1 MSSSAIDGR
10 QCTIYGR
17 RATRRG
23 GRSQSLSHATAL
35 VLVGWVL
42 NYSAKSSGRWSSFPF
57 GERISTGSKS
67 AISPNNPPKLQARA
81 RYFPEGDAPREG
93 IRYWEDVI

>member
-1 MSSSAIDGR
+1 
-10 QCTIYGR
+10 
-17 RATRRG
+17 
-23 GRSQSLSHATAL
+23 LSHATAL

-67 AISPNNPPKLQARA
+67 AISPNNPPKLQAR
-81 RYFPEGDAPREG
+81 YFPEGDAPREG